1 MRVIVFGSGAVGTY
15 IGCSL
20 KKAGADVVFY
30 DHPETCAFIRQ
41 NGLHVKL
48 SRDEIHIHHPECISS
63 ENEICTAK
71 PFDLGIMAV
80 KSFDTA
86 GLLQQLKNVVALL
99 PPILSL
105 QNGVENETLIQN
117 LVGIDRTLYG
127 SIATAIFRSKAGEV
141 VVERLRGIGL
151 AGRSPILSE
160 VITLF
165 NVGNLH
171 ARQFAYEDALSMK
184 WSKMISI
191 LLTNAQAAIL
201 QMHPTVIMGDRRL
214 FTVEAQQM
222 IEVTHVMQALGL
234 RVVDI
239 PGTPVKIMTHLFTHF
254 PDSIARPIMAR
265 SASKARGE
273 KLPSLLLDIK
283 ARRKQSEVYYL
294 NGAVV
299 RFGEQ
304 TGVKTPVN
312 KFLNDTLLG
321 IASGEIDE
329 QKYVGNPEQF
339 LADLATIH

>member
-1 MRVIVFGSGAVGTY
+1 MRIIIFGSGAVGTY

-30 DHPETCAFIRQ
+30 DRPETCSCIRQ

-48 SRDEIHIHHPECISS
+48 LKDEIHIHHPECISTDS
-63 ENEICTAK
+63 EISIAK

-86 GLLQQLKNVVALL
+86 GLLQQLKDVVALL

-117 LVGIDRTLYG
+117 LVGIDKTLYG
-127 SIATAIFRSKAGEV
+127 SIATAIYRSRAGEV

-151 AGRSPILSE
+151 AGNSPILSE

-165 NVGNLH
+165 NIGSLH

-184 WSKMISI
+184 WSKMISN

-201 QMHPTVIMGDRRL
+201 QMQPVVIMNDPRL
-214 FTVEAQQM
+214 YAVEAQQM
-222 IEVTHVMQALGL
+222 IEVSHVMQALSL
-234 RVVDI
+234 RVLDI

-254 PDSIARPIMAR
+254 PGSIARPIMAK
-265 SASKARGE
+265 SASRARGE

-283 ARRKQSEVYYL
+283 AGKKQSEVYYL
-294 NGAVV
+294 NGAVA

-312 KFLNDTLLG
+312 KFMNDTLLG
-321 IASGEIDE
+321 IASGEIDG
-329 QKYVGNPEQF
+329 QKYTGHPEQF
-339 LADLATIH
+339 LADLATMH

>member
-1 MRVIVFGSGAVGTY
+1 MRIIIFGSGAVGTY

-20 KKAGADVVFY
+20 KKAGADVVFF
-30 DHPETCAFIRQ
+30 DRPETCVFIRQ

-48 SRDEIHIHHPECISS
+48 YKDEIHIHHPECIST
-63 ENEICTAK
+63 EGEISSAK

-86 GLLQQLKNVVALL
+86 GLLHQMSDIVSLL

-117 LVGIDRTLYG
+117 LVGMDKTLYG
-127 SIATAIFRSKAGEV
+127 SIATAIYRSREGEV

-151 AGRSPILSE
+151 AGNSSILPD

-171 ARQFAYEDALSMK
+171 ARQFAADDAMSMK
-184 WSKMISI
+184 WSKMISN

-201 QMHPTVIMGDRRL
+201 QMQPAVIMNDPRL
-214 FTVEAQQM
+214 YAVEAQQM
-222 IEVTHVMQALGL
+222 IEVSNVMQALGL
-234 RVVDI
+234 RVLDI
-239 PGTPVKIMTHLFTHF
+239 PGTPVKIMTYLFTHF
-254 PDSIARPIMAR
+254 PEPIARPIMAK

-283 ARRKQSEVYYL
+283 AGRKNSEVYYL
-294 NGAVV
+294 NGAVA
-299 RFGEQ
+299 RFGEL

-321 IASGEIDE
+321 IAFGEIDG
-329 QKYVGNPEQF
+329 QKYAGNPEQF
-339 LADLATIH
+339 LADLASMH